1 VKDELVRQ
9 FVEVDGFVP
18 EMIAVPSEFSG
29 LKFGEG
35 EMATRSGRK
44 VSRSFIP
51 KRSSKNLD
59 KYDVWRC
66 SDRSVLKGD
75 GKHFAVAKLQIAP
88 AHLVKLFGSPDMTE
102 VFFHGTGQY
111 SFEDNNLDMFCLFD
125 YKQTDFYHGHN
136 REDEFYET
144 ASNLKKQ
151 MHKRRQKYPSIKE
164 FWESTE
170 PQEFKLSCDD

>member
-1 VKDELVRQ
+1 MKDELVRQ

-75 GKHFAVAKLQIAP
+75 GKHFAVAKLVI
-88 AHLVKLFGSPDMTE
+88 T
-102 VFFHGTGQY
+102 
-111 SFEDNNLDMFCLFD
+111 
-125 YKQTDFYHGHN
+125 
-136 REDEFYET
+136 
-144 ASNLKKQ
+144 
-151 MHKRRQKYPSIKE
+151 
-164 FWESTE
+164 
-170 PQEFKLSCDD
+170 